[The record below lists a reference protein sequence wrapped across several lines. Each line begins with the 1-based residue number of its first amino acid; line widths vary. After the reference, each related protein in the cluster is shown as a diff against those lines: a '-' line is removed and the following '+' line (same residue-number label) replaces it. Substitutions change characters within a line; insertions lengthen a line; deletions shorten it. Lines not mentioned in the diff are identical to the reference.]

1 MTTPASPTQLA
12 EVEAE
17 NKSDTILEEKI
28 SDELFEEFANKGWLA
43 FKPEPTVLPKP
54 PPPNDG
60 KLYIWDETIEN
71 WVAVKSENDLTT
83 EENLE
88 NEPEDTPQLVEVE
101 PENKSDTV
109 LEEEPNTV
117 MEKILLRKK
126 LDLKKY
132 RI

>member
-54 PPPNDG
+54 PPPKNDE
-60 KLYIWDETIEN
+60 LYIWDETIEN
-71 WVAVKSENDLTT
+71 WVAIKSKNDSDATNIEDAVK
-83 EENLE
+83 EELIVQ
-88 NEPEDTPQLVEVE
+88 P
-101 PENKSDTV
+101 
-109 LEEEPNTV
+109 EEEFLYF
-117 MEKILLRKK
+117 KIE
-126 LDLKKY
+126 D
-132 RI
+132 